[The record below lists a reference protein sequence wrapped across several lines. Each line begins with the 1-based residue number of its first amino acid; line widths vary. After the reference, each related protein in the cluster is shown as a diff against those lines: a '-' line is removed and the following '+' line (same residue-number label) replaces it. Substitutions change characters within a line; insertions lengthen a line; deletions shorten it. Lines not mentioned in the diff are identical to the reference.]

1 MPFELRGTYAQ
12 GAGDDLG
19 RRCGVRVWPDR
30 RGPKRTW
37 TARL

>member
-1 MPFELRGTYAQ
+1 MPFGLRSTYAQ

-19 RRCGVRVWPDR
+19 RPGVRAWPDR